1 MNATIKS
8 IRIIKPDGS
17 QELLSLPKDGVR
29 WEIVSSDSP
38 YHPIKF
44 LAINECGSVVQIKEY
59 ASGYWAN
66 YITNPLF

>member
-1 MNATIKS
+1 MNIIKS

-17 QELLSLPKDGVR
+17 QELLSLPKDAIR
-29 WEIVSSDSP
+29 WEIVSSDTA
-38 YHPIKF
+38 YHPVKF
-44 LAINECGSVVQIKEY
+44 IAVDKYGAIVQIKEY